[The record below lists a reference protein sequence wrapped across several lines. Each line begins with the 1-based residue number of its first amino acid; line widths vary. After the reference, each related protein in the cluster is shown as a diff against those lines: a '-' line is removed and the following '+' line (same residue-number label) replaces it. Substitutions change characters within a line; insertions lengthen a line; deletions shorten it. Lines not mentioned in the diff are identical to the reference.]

1 MSDED
6 DDAPVKKKVS
16 GKKLILF
23 IILPIILVAGGLG
36 AAIGFG
42 LLDSLLGG
50 GEHAEEEVIEEEVA
64 EKQIEPPGVFY
75 PMEELT
81 VTLSNAAGNK
91 RAYLVLEVQLE
102 LEDQAAVTE
111 IEQRRPKIVSE
122 FTIFLRE
129 LRPEEL
135 GGSDGAYLVQEELY
149 RRVSQVVAPVVV
161 KDLLLVKMLV
171 Q

>member
-6 DDAPVKKKVS
+6 GDEQGQKKVG

-23 IILPIILVAGGLG
+23 IALPIVLLGGAAG
-36 AAIGFG
+36 AAIALG
-42 LLDSLLGG
+42 LLDPLLGNAG
-50 GEHAEEEVIEEEVA
+50 HDEKETVEEVA
-64 EKQIEPPGVFY
+64 EKPIDSPGVFM
-75 PMEELT
+75 PLEEMT
-81 VTLSNAAGNK
+81 VTLSNPGGK
-91 RAYLVLEVQLE
+91 RTYLVLEVQLE
-102 LEDQAAVTE
+102 LEDETAIPVVERLQ
-111 IEQRRPKIVSE
+111 PKIISE

-135 GGSDGAYLVQEELY
+135 SGSDGAYLVQEELY